1 MEDYKQLGK
10 QYRKDSLIPEATAKR
25 MLKQAEVKPL
35 IQQNL
40 TEIMIALN
48 ITPEWTINKRQ
59 QIINKAMEYKQFN
72 AANTALDRIESHLGL
87 NNKITVTET
96 HQTNSNLQ
104 QNFDN
109 AKNDV
114 KTTVQAEVNMP
125 QMIKKD
131 GETINEDAKTEQN

>member
-1 MEDYKQLGK
+1 
-10 QYRKDSLIPEATAKR
+10 
-25 MLKQAEVKPL
+25 
-35 IQQNL
+35 
-40 TEIMIALN
+40 
-48 ITPEWTINKRQ
+48 
-59 QIINKAMEYKQFN
+59 MEYKQFN